1 MLERERGLCQ
11 QWRMAAVNLPA
22 PHVVDTCQC
31 WACHLCRAC
40 EALLVE
46 VDRLTGPEN
55 VGTGGVPG
63 GV

>member
-1 MLERERGLCQ
+1 MLDRERHLCAA
-11 QWRMAAVNLPA
+11 WRSALRNQPGHD
-22 PHVVDTCQC
+22 PETCQC
-31 WACHLCRAC
+31 WGCQFCRAT
-40 EALLVE
+40 EALLLE